1 MCPSIVGRLETR
13 VATLLVPALLALA
26 ISIFDRNPGWIVT
39 IGIYLLMGVA
49 LDTLFYPRVVR
60 WQPPWLTFVIACG
73 EFLILFALLKL
84 LRPGLPGFGEPRA
97 VLGPDDWKP
106 IALYW
111 ATWMIAVTTRIVVL
125 PIVSLSWIED
135 AGEFRE
141 TGWSVPPQYEPVPL
155 VASIEAPAA
164 PGTLVRE
171 LTSTHAIPERVAAL
185 TQAHAIPGAAQQS
198 ARDPANPSGP
208 H

>member
-13 VATLLVPALLALA
+13 VFTLIGPALLALLL
-26 ISIFDRNPGWIVT
+26 SILDRNPGWIAT

-49 LDTLFYPRVVR
+49 LDTLFYPRVIR

-73 EFLILFALLKL
+73 EFLLLFALLKL
-84 LRPGLPGFGEPRA
+84 LRPGLPGYGEPHA
-97 VLGPDDWKP
+97 VLGPQDWKP

-111 ATWMIAVTTRIVVL
+111 TSWTMAVVTRIVIL

-135 AGEFRE
+135 AGELRR
-141 TGWSVPPQYEPVPL
+141 TSWTVAPQYEAVPL
-155 VASIEAPAA
+155 IATTDVPAA

-171 LTSTHAIPERVAAL
+171 LTSTHAIPEKVAAL
-185 TQAHAIPGAAQQS
+185 TTTHAIPGAPPRQAMDDS
-198 ARDPANPSGP
+198 RK
-208 H
+208 